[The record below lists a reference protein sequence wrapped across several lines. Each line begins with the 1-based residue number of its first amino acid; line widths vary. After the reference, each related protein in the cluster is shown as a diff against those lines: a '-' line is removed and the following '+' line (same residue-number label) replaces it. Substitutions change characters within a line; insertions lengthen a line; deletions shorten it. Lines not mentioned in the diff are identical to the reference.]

1 MREITPHL
9 TKDEWLFTGFSVCHQ
24 ISNLFLGTFVVSFL
38 MHNSINEIVSVSAYR
53 LFYYFAICMT
63 FIFSATWCKLGNKT
77 TLFSMNIVTRMI
89 LLGLIAI
96 LGTRAANYVI
106 LLGVLYGMFDGFYN
120 LPMHA
125 MIVEKIPHKR
135 MVFFLGIKTAIKD
148 TFKILVPVILGYF
161 ITTKSLQ
168 NTAWVIMF
176 LAVIEIFMLFL
187 LSPSQKSTEKPV
199 NFVGFYKTIKHN
211 STVCKQ
217 YTSDILRGFA
227 DILETLVTMYIV
239 YVFLTDMNLG
249 IWTTIFTVC
258 TIISS
263 WAFGRFC
270 TRRDY
275 KWVMWLCSVLLLS
288 TTLFLYL
295 NVNHFSTLAYA
306 FASTICIEILN
317 QICGA
322 NGLNLAKIRC
332 ISSEYCTEYLVV
344 RDIMFF
350 IGRWVAFVLLMYIGV
365 FGLKSILG
373 LFMMLAVFA
382 KIYGSLISAN
392 LTNEISKQIK

>member
-1 MREITPHL
+1 NP
-9 TKDEWLFTGFSVCHQ
+9 
-24 ISNLFLGTFVVSFL
+24 
-38 MHNSINEIVSVSAYR
+38 
-53 LFYYFAICMT
+53 AICLK
-63 FIFSATWCKLGNKT
+63 C
-77 TLFSMNIVTRMI
+77 
-89 LLGLIAI
+89 
-96 LGTRAANYVI
+96 
-106 LLGVLYGMFDGFYN
+106 
-120 LPMHA
+120 
-125 MIVEKIPHKR
+125 
-135 MVFFLGIKTAIKD
+135 
-148 TFKILVPVILGYF
+148 
-161 ITTKSLQ
+161 
-168 NTAWVIMF
+168 
-176 LAVIEIFMLFL
+176 
-187 LSPSQKSTEKPV
+187 
-199 NFVGFYKTIKHN
+199 
-211 STVCKQ
+211 
-217 YTSDILRGFA
+217 
-227 DILETLVTMYIV
+227 IV